1 MNYLRHILKYL
12 RDNFFYKRELFT
24 NTVHAWHKMGRFF
37 AQSLATF
44 PVGDNSNVNVAFL
57 TILFAVF
64 NKNLLYLHV
73 CTAVCK
79 HCGFSA
85 HIERKEMS
93 VTKTRQKLVDV
104 ARLLFAKNG
113 LEATTMN
120 MIAVASQKGR
130 RTLYTYF
137 RNKEEIYDAVIES
150 ELELLS
156 DKLEEIASM
165 DIDPEQKVVLLI
177 YSHLNMI
184 KEVVMRNGNLRAEFF
199 RNIWLVEKVRKRFDR
214 DEQELFYKVLKEG
227 CDKGKFR
234 IDDLLL
240 MSDIMHYTL
249 KGLEVPYIYGRLGKG
264 MKLDRSRPIVAGLV
278 RRVLGMSPMY

>member
-1 MNYLRHILKYL
+1 
-12 RDNFFYKRELFT
+12 
-24 NTVHAWHKMGRFF
+24 MGRFF

-73 CTAVCK
+73 CTAVCIL
-79 HCGFSA
+79 CGFSA

>member
-1 MNYLRHILKYL
+1 MSVKAQCGGATHHSPAKQLFLGVLCLWFTKNPLNLHTTASKCKPQGLPSTI
-12 RDNFFYKRELFT
+12 KR
-24 NTVHAWHKMGRFF
+24 N
-37 AQSLATF
+37 
-44 PVGDNSNVNVAFL
+44 
-57 TILFAVF
+57 
-64 NKNLLYLHV
+64 
-73 CTAVCK
+73 
-79 HCGFSA
+79 
-85 HIERKEMS
+85 EMS

-104 ARLLFAKNG
+104 ARQLFAQNG

-137 RNKEEIYDAVIES
+137 KNKEEIYDAVIES

-165 DIDPEQKVVLLI
+165 DMDPEQKVVLLI

-184 KEVVMRNGNLRAEFF
+184 KEVVIRNGNLRAEFF
-199 RNIWLVEKVRKRFDR
+199 RNIWLVEKVRKRFDA

-234 IDDLLL
+234 IDDIQL
-240 MSDIMHYTL
+240 MSDIMHYSL

-278 RRVLGMSPMY
+278 RRALGMSPMF